1 MKKFHY
7 FLLFI
12 IVATSVALKS
22 DNPAYVLYDADGKE
36 VKYKN
41 LVNDALDADVVLFG
55 ELHNNPIIH
64 WLELELA
71 KDVFAE
77 KGKDLVIAAEM
88 FETDNQLIIDEY
100 LAGTIKQSNFEKEV
114 KLWKNYPTDYKPLVE
129 FAKENSLRF
138 VASNIP
144 RRYASLVNSKGF
156 ESLDSLSADAK
167 VLIAPLP
174 VAYDPELP
182 GYKSMMDTTGSMGQS
197 HVTPN
202 LPKAQA
208 IKDATMANSILKNW
222 QNGKLLIHYHGSFHS
237 DNYDGIYWYLKKQNP
252 DLKILTISAVEQD
265 TIQNLSDGNLNLA
278 NYIICVPS
286 NMTKTY

>member
-7 FLLFI
+7 VLLFI

-41 LVNDALDADVVLFG
+41 LVNDALDADIVLFG

-100 LAGTIKQSNFEKEV
+100 LDGTIKQSNFEKEV
-114 KLWKNYPTDYKPLVE
+114 KLWKNYPTDYKPLLE

-144 RRYASLVNSKGF
+144 RRYASLVNGKGF
-156 ESLDSLSADAK
+156 EGLDSLSAEAK

-174 VAYDPELP
+174 VDYDPELP
-182 GYKSMMDTTGSMGQS
+182 GYKSMMDTTGNMGNS

-222 QNGKLLIHYHGSFHS
+222 QKGKLLIHYHGSFHS
-237 DNYDGIYWYLKKQNP
+237 DNFDGIYWYLKKQNP
-252 DLKILTISAVEQD
+252 DLKILTISSVDQD
-265 TIQNLSDGNLNLA
+265 TIQNLSEVNLNLA